1 MPIDQQ
7 ASAQIRPTK
16 TIPNQTVRMRLAIPK
31 QLHKSC
37 PYLATIAIWAI
48 SVIAKLKYNGL
59 VYGLDYGIYQPDG
72 SHYTC
77 RTLTFLGHSPIDAAK
92 QTADWY
98 STHAFKRNIISP
110 ESLLPQTNAV
120 WGLVSPRIL
129 YPILSIPFV
138 ALFGIPGML
147 TIPAL
152 SLLTLLLV
160 TAYLFKSKPL
170 IGLLLVTTLTASPT
184 IMRWMMVNYTDAL
197 LTALSALIAL
207 LLTKFQQNTKHLLLL
222 STLIIATSAT
232 RICLPIW
239 LAIALVLYINNAK
252 KPALFTTTLSTIAA
266 LPALLLQP
274 KIAIQPD
281 LATQPL
287 FTKILHLPISFIKI
301 GAVESGQLII
311 LDHALIAILALALYL
326 AIKNYKE
333 KHSQY
338 FLTVLLAVW
347 IIGTI
352 NGVLGVNFRYQLPLI
367 PFALWVIQE
376 RFAHVER

>member
-1 MPIDQQ
+1 M
-7 ASAQIRPTK
+7 
-16 TIPNQTVRMRLAIPK
+16 RMRAARSTHPSNITLTR
-31 QLHKSC
+31 LW

-72 SHYTC
+72 AHYTY
-77 RTLTFLGHSPIDAAK
+77 RTLAFLGHSPIDAAN
-92 QTADWY
+92 QTVDWY

-110 ESLLPQTNAV
+110 ESLLPQTNPV
-120 WGLVSPRIL
+120 WGLVSSRIL

-147 TIPAL
+147 AIPAL
-152 SLLTLLLV
+152 SLLALLIV
-160 TAYLFKSKPL
+160 TTYLFKSKPL
-170 IGLLLVTTLTASPT
+170 IGLLLVTALTASPT

-197 LTALSALIAL
+197 LTGLFALTTL
-207 LLTKFQQNTKHLLLL
+207 LLSKFQQNTNHLLLL

-239 LAIALVLYINNAK
+239 LVIALVLYINNAK
-252 KPALFTTTLSTIAA
+252 KSALLTGAASTIAA

-274 KIAIQPD
+274 EIAIQPD

-287 FTKILHLPISFIKI
+287 LTKLLHLPISFFKI
-301 GAVESGQLII
+301 GAVESGQIII
-311 LDHALIAILALALYL
+311 LDHALTAILATALYL
-326 AIKNYKE
+326 AIKNYKAI
-333 KHSQY
+333 HSQF
-338 FLTVLLAVW
+338 FLTILIAVW

-352 NGVLGVNFRYQLPLI
+352 NGVLGVNFRYQLSLI
-367 PFALWVIQE
+367 PFALWVIRE
-376 RFAHVER
+376 RFADVER